1 MKGERRDSAYWPC
14 SHSAKLGASEQKLM
28 NAVIVV
34 DKPAGMTSH
43 DVVNRLRRM
52 LGQRSVGHVGTLD
65 PAATGVLVL
74 VSGNWT
80 RLAQFYDDAEK
91 EYEGV
96 IRLGFSTDSYD
107 AEGEATSE
115 PVRVQ
120 VTLEE
125 IIRAAARFQGPVQQ
139 IPPRFSAKKIQG
151 VPAYKLAR
159 KSKDVDLAPVEVQVH
174 ELAILGLE
182 RELITFRARVGSGTY
197 VRSIA
202 HDLGQVLACGG
213 HLLNLRRTALG
224 EFRVSEAHS
233 LDNLEQAAREGR
245 IEEMFVHPRRVL
257 PQFPSVAANE
267 EQLSRIRSGRTVNLP
282 EMSRSRFVKVFCGQA
297 ELVCIAQR
305 VAGTLFHP
313 KIVLIPQPMG
323 TQHSVPS

>member
-1 MKGERRDSAYWPC
+1 
-14 SHSAKLGASEQKLM
+14 M
-28 NAVIVV
+28 NAVVVV

-43 DVVNRLRRM
+43 DVVNRMRRI

-74 VSGNWT
+74 LSGNWT

-96 IRLGFSTDSYD
+96 IRLGFSTDTYD
-107 AEGEATSE
+107 ADGEATSE
-115 PVRVQ
+115 PITVQ

-125 IIRAAARFQGPVQQ
+125 VVQAAARFEGSIQQ
-139 IPPRFSAKKIQG
+139 LPPRFSAKKIQG

-159 KSKDVDLAPVEVQVH
+159 KNRPVALAPVEVQVR
-174 ELAILGLE
+174 EFAILGLE
-182 RELITFRARVGSGTY
+182 GELVEFRARVGSGTY
-197 VRSIA
+197 VRSMA
-202 HDLGQVLACGG
+202 HDLGQALGCGG
-213 HLLNLRRTALG
+213 HLRSLRRTALG
-224 EFRVSEAHS
+224 EFRIVDAHRLEELEEAS
-233 LDNLEQAAREGR
+233 GQGKLEEW
-245 IEEMFVHPRRVL
+245 FVHPRRVL

-267 EQLSRIRSGRTVNLP
+267 EQLCRIRSGRSLNLP

-313 KIVLIPQPMG
+313 KIVLEPQVKG
-323 TQHSVPS
+323 SKQSVAS

>member
-1 MKGERRDSAYWPC
+1 
-14 SHSAKLGASEQKLM
+14 M

-107 AEGEATSE
+107 AEGEATSQ
-115 PVRVQ
+115 PATVQ
-120 VTLEE
+120 VTFEE
-125 IIRAAARFQGPVQQ
+125 VIRAAARFQGSIQQ
-139 IPPRFSAKKIQG
+139 LPPQFSAKKIQG

-159 KSKDVDLAPVEVQVH
+159 KNKPVVLTPIEVQVH
-174 ELAILGLE
+174 EFAILGVE
-182 RELITFRARVGSGTY
+182 GELVSFRARVGSGTY

-202 HDLGQVLACGG
+202 HDLGQVLVCGA
-213 HLLNLRRTALG
+213 HLQSLRRTALG
-224 EFRVSEAHS
+224 EFRVVDAHS
-233 LDNLEQAAREGR
+233 LEKLEQAAREGR
-245 IEEMFVHPRRVL
+245 MEEMFIHPRRVL

-282 EMSRSRFVKVFCGQA
+282 EVSRSRFVKVFCGQA
-297 ELVCIAQR
+297 ELICIAQR

-313 KIVLIPQPMG
+313 KIVLMPQVSSA
-323 TQHSVPS
+323 QHSVPS